1 MAKHSDKSAL
11 KAPLTFNAAFAQMRK
26 KYGSNTIMLAQEI
39 NVVTRIPMGIP
50 SMDFQLGGGL
60 PMGRIVHVSGDQHS
74 GKTFLAMQIAAAM
87 QRFYGDKMV
96 FWLDSERSF
105 DAARAEQIGIDLGR
119 LIVSRPSSSEAGLEE
134 LIEMAPFISAGF
146 VDSVA
151 ALSTI
156 AESDGTMADKQVGA
170 VAAMLSKFFHK
181 WISATSPEALADE
194 LVPMLVLTNQ
204 LRDVIGSVS
213 KFKVTKT
220 PGGRSMQHYP
230 SVFIELSRGPV
241 VKLKEQ
247 DAEGE
252 EVVIGHDVKF
262 KIKKNNTFQPDK
274 VGAFMLCTRPYD
286 IGGYQ
291 LSVNQVDWPRDLLK
305 YAVHYNVIKRSGSW
319 HEFKGKSKMKAQGRV
334 EAQAKLYHDG
344 ELTAEIQELILAEVF
359 RSHGVKTNN
368 DQAQVEAPGKASS
381 KKVVGKKQGWQRK

>member
-1 MAKHSDKSAL
+1 
-11 KAPLTFNAAFAQMRK
+11 
-26 KYGSNTIMLAQEI
+26 
-39 NVVTRIPMGIP
+39 
-50 SMDFQLGGGL
+50 
-60 PMGRIVHVSGDQHS
+60 MGRIVHISGSAHS

-96 FWLDSERSF
+96 FWLDGERSF
-105 DAARAEQIGIDLGR
+105 DSVRAEQIGIDLDR
-119 LIVSRPSSSEAGLEE
+119 IIVSRPSSSEAGLEE

-151 ALSTI
+151 SLSTVT
-156 AESDGTMADKQVGA
+156 ESEGTMADKQVGQ

-181 WISATSPEALADE
+181 WISATAPENLGG
-194 LVPMLVLTNQ
+194 LVPMLTLTNQ
-204 LRDVIGSVS
+204 LRDDIGSYI
-213 KFKVTKT
+213 KKTKT

-241 VKLKEQ
+241 VKLKER
-247 DAEGE
+247 DAEDE

-262 KIKKNNTFQPDK
+262 KIQKNNTFQPDK

-344 ELTAEIQELILAEVF
+344 ELTAEIQQLVLAEVF
-359 RSHGVKTNN
+359 RSHGVKTDN
-368 DQAQVEAPGKASS
+368 DQAQVEAPGKAGS
-381 KKVVGKKQGWQRK
+381 KKVIGKKQGWQRK

>member
-26 KYGSNTIMLAQEI
+26 KYGSNTIMLAREI

-60 PMGRIVHVSGDQHS
+60 PMGRIVHISGSAHS

-96 FWLDSERSF
+96 FWLDGERSF
-105 DAARAEQIGIDLGR
+105 DSVRAEQIGIDLDR
-119 LIVSRPSSSEAGLEE
+119 IIVSRPSSSEAGLEE

-151 ALSTI
+151 SLSTVT
-156 AESDGTMADKQVGA
+156 ESEGTMADKQVGQ

-181 WISATSPEALADE
+181 WISATAPENLGG
-194 LVPMLVLTNQ
+194 LVPMLTLTNQ
-204 LRDVIGSVS
+204 LRDDIGSYI
-213 KFKVTKT
+213 KKTKT

-241 VKLKEQ
+241 VKLKER
-247 DAEGE
+247 DAEDE

-262 KIKKNNTFQPDK
+262 KIQKNNTFQPDK

-344 ELTAEIQELILAEVF
+344 ELTAEIQRLVLAEVF
-359 RSHGVKTNN
+359 RSHGVKTDN
-368 DQAQVEAPGKASS
+368 DQAQVEAPGKAGS
-381 KKVVGKKQGWQRK
+381 KKAVGKKQGWQRK